1 MGKMDWKMERA
12 YEILGIPLYNGNKEF
27 ELKNERIGEMSV
39 SQFEQIVKEVSFE
52 WESKVYG
59 LAFDYDDCMEYG
71 QRKAL
76 REKAFVPYEDFLKL
90 HQLTFLDWKD
100 SKYIHVDFKAP
111 DFVWQDEQEH
121 GITPAPYLHP
131 DFHRYFRKFITNKAS
146 YDNFCYTYPP
156 TIKGY
161 LKLLAQSNVKK
172 LNSFFLHSKIWCCV
186 KASDR
191 AKHTY
196 ITGSSGSGKSELIKF
211 ITYSEIKKEHRRGH
225 VVLIDPNGDLAEQ
238 TVQMALVEG
247 VKYEDIIYFDP
258 FLDEDF
264 TPCINPLQT
273 TDTTERNIDRLGQE
287 LCRVFSSILK
297 ADAGLSTQMEALFTP
312 CVATL
317 LREGHSSFIDL
328 QDFVDSED
336 IAAPYLDLGKESPF
350 AQHRRFFENK
360 FNDNSYRATKMSIYT
375 KLQSLLNS
383 SVFVNITTGRT
394 TIDLFKILNEK
405 KPKLIIFKL
414 SKGSMGSEASEAFGR
429 FVLGLISV
437 LALQRDGLAE
447 NDRVPVSLTVDEFQN
462 YVGGKI
468 LKEGLTELRKYKI
481 AYTLACQYPNQ
492 IDTDT
497 QDAVFA
503 NTTVKI
509 VGQQQDPK
517 NIALL
522 SRTLSCE
529 PEEIKG
535 LKVGN
540 FIGKVGE
547 TPSFSFS
554 VPDTV
559 LNTHNKLSEWKWNEF
574 IDYQLEHYYQQKGDV
589 QTIFEPEMSEE
600 QEEHKAQEPQPKAP
614 LFTDF

>member
-1 MGKMDWKMERA
+1 MEKIDWKLRRA
-12 YEILGIPLYNGNKEF
+12 YEILGLPFGNQAQLDKEF
-27 ELKNERIGEMSV
+27 DILGEIQISQFEEIIDKISQEYYGKVMDLRHSFHHVLDDNERIKLE
-39 SQFEQIVKEVSFE
+39 VK
-52 WESKVYG
+52 
-59 LAFDYDDCMEYG
+59 AFIPYRDFLRQHELKHLDWKPQKNPQRRFYDDPEFIEPDAVYSLHDYLKNRLG
-71 QRKAL
+71 ISSLQD
-76 REKAFVPYEDFLKL
+76 YEDFC
-90 HQLTFLDWKD
+90 KD
-100 SKYIHVDFKAP
+100 
-111 DFVWQDEQEH
+111 
-121 GITPAPYLHP
+121 
-131 DFHRYFRKFITNKAS
+131 
-146 YDNFCYTYPP
+146 YPP
-156 TIKGY
+156 NTTGY
-161 LKLLAQSNVKK
+161 LNLLSHSSAKK
-172 LNSFFLHSKIWCCV
+172 LDRFFGQSKLWCYV
-186 KASDR
+186 HARDR

-211 ITYSEIKKEHRRGH
+211 ITFSEIQKEHRKGH

-238 TVQMALVEG
+238 TVKMALSEG
-247 VKYEDIIYFDP
+247 LDYQDIIYFDP
-258 FLDEDF
+258 FLDEVL

-273 TDTTERNIDRLGQE
+273 ADTSERNIDRLSQE
-287 LCRVFSSILK
+287 LCKVFSSILK

-328 QDFVDSED
+328 QDFVDSD
-336 IAAPYLDLGKESPF
+336 GIAEPFLELGKQSPF

-394 TIDLFKILNEK
+394 TIDLFKILNKEE
-405 KPKLIIFKL
+405 PKLIVFKL
-414 SKGSMGSEASEAFGR
+414 SKGSMGSDASEAFGR
-429 FVLGLISV
+429 FVLGIISV
-437 LALQRDGLAE
+437 LALQRDSQDE
-447 NDRVPVSLTVDEFQN
+447 NDRVPVSLIVDEFQN

-522 SRTLSCE
+522 SKTLSCE
-529 PEEIKG
+529 PEELKA

-540 FIGKVGE
+540 FIAKIGE
-547 TPSFSFS
+547 KPYFPLS
-554 VPDTV
+554 VPDIV
-559 LNTHNKLSEWKWNEF
+559 LKAHTKIQNWDWSGF
-574 IDYQLEHYYQQKGDV
+574 VDYQLKNYYEFKGNI
-589 QTIFEPEMSEE
+589 QTIFTTDSDTEEE
-600 QEEHKAQEPQPKAP
+600 QTEHKAQEPQPKTP
-614 LFTDF
+614 LFKDF